1 MPNNYFR
8 FKEFT
13 IHQDKCSMKVCTDAC
28 IFGAYVAGSIANNI
42 PQMAGSNCL
51 DIGSGTGLLS
61 LMIAQK
67 NPHSIIDAIEIEK
80 NAYEQ
85 AKENCSISKWNDRLN
100 IFHNDVK
107 NFISQ
112 KKYDLIISN
121 PPFYENELLSTE
133 KNKNIAKHDKGLT
146 LKDLVAIV
154 KKYLSEPGFFAILL
168 PYHRVKY
175 FEDLAE
181 ENNLFLQ
188 QKLLIRQTPSHN
200 FFRGILI
207 FGNDKCDPIT
217 NELMIKS
224 AEGNY
229 TNEFIELMK
238 EYYLKL

>member
-1 MPNNYFR
+1 MPNHYFR

-28 IFGAYVAGSIANNI
+28 IFGACVAGSIANNI

-85 AKENCSISKWNDRLN
+85 AKENFSISKWNDRLN
-100 IFHNDVK
+100 IFHTDVK
-107 NFISQ
+107 DFLSG

-121 PPFYENELLSTE
+121 PPFYENELLSIE
-133 KNKNIAKHDKGLT
+133 KNKNIAKHAEGLT
-146 LKDLVAIV
+146 LKDLIVIV
-154 KKYLSEPGFFAILL
+154 KKKLSESGYFVILL
-168 PYHRVKY
+168 PYHRIQY
-175 FEDLAE
+175 FEDMAT
-181 ENNLFLQ
+181 ENSLFLR

-200 FFRGILI
+200 FFRGIL
-207 FGNDKCDPIT
+207 FFSNNKSNPQT
-217 NELMIKS
+217 NELTIKNNDS
-224 AEGNY
+224 Y
-229 TNEFIELMK
+229 TEDFTALLK
-238 EYYLKL
+238 DYYLKL